1 VPHRRLIQSTRLR
14 PSGEFA
20 CLHSTFIM
28 VREPY
33 SPLEQAVIIFFNSK
47 LCHDDSLCLLL
58 KKIAKTDR
66 TIQGVRSQLSKLKN
80 ESTLYDKRTKMWTPD
95 ALRTS
100 VSERMTRAKE
110 RLPLI

>member
-1 VPHRRLIQSTRLR
+1 MV
-14 PSGEFA
+14 GE
-20 CLHSTFIM
+20 T
-28 VREPY
+28 Y

-47 LCHDDSLCLLL
+47 LCHDDSLCMLL

-80 ESTLYDKRTKMWTPD
+80 DPTRYDKRTKTWTPD
-95 ALRTS
+95 ALSTS
-100 VSERMTRAKE
+100 LSERMTRAKE

>member
-1 VPHRRLIQSTRLR
+1 
-14 PSGEFA
+14 
-20 CLHSTFIM
+20 M

-47 LCHDDSLCLLL
+47 FCHDDTLCMLLE
-58 KKIAKTDR
+58 KIAKTHR

-80 ESTLYDKRTKMWTPD
+80 ESTLYDKRTKTWTPD

-100 VSERMTRAKE
+100 LGERMTRAKE
-110 RLPLI
+110 RLRLI

>member
-1 VPHRRLIQSTRLR
+1 
-14 PSGEFA
+14 
-20 CLHSTFIM
+20 M

-47 LCHDDSLCLLL
+47 LFHDDSLCLLL

-66 TIQGVRSQLSKLKN
+66 TFQGVRSQLSKLKKDP
-80 ESTLYDKRTKMWTPD
+80 TRYDSKTKTWTPD
-95 ALRTS
+95 ALSTS
-100 VSERMTRAKE
+100 LGERMTRAKG